1 MREDNSTSFAR
12 RDSQGDPLHQDLPS
26 LLYIMYIIGVIKK
39 VVITCHGDY
48 PEPVITPFDSHLY
61 VSHVVRP

>member
-1 MREDNSTSFAR
+1 
-12 RDSQGDPLHQDLPS
+12 
-26 LLYIMYIIGVIKK
+26 MYIIGVIKK